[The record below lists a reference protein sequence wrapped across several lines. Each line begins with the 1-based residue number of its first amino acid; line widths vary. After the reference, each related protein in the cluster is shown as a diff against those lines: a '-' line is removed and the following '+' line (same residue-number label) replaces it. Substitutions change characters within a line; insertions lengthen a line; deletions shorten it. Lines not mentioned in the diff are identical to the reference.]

1 LTVSYPTN
9 IAPKPPRRVNETVLA
24 WAAVAVTMMIWA
36 SFLIVTRAAATAQL
50 GPVDVGLL
58 RFVPA
63 ALLFAPIWLRRS
75 PLPPGARPIEIVT
88 IALTGGFA
96 FVFLLSWGMR
106 YAPVADS
113 GVFAPSMLPFHV
125 AVLSFFLLGERFSR
139 MRIAGFAMIL
149 AGALGIGGWD
159 IVHNAG
165 GGAWPGH
172 LLFSLAAI
180 LWACYTVAYK
190 RSNIKPV
197 DAAAMICFWSSLAF
211 LLLLLVMP
219 SRIPATPPSTLALQ
233 VVMQGVLSG
242 FVSTMTYGYA
252 LSRIAPS
259 KVAACAALVP
269 VMAAVGGWVFLGEQL
284 GPAKAFGIA
293 VVATGVLLASGAVR
307 ARQRTAG

>member
-1 LTVSYPTN
+1 VTASFPTN
-9 IAPKPPRRVNETVLA
+9 IASKPPRQRDDSVLA
-24 WAAVAVTMMIWA
+24 WVAVAVTILIWA
-36 SFLIVTRAAATAQL
+36 SFLIVTRAAATARL

-58 RFVPA
+58 RFAPA
-63 ALLFAPIWLRRS
+63 ALLFAPVWLRRS
-75 PLPPGARPIEIVT
+75 PLPPGAKPIEIIT

-96 FVFLLSWGMR
+96 FVSLLSWGMQ

-113 GVFAPSMLPFHV
+113 GVFAPSMLPFYV

-139 MRIAGFAMIL
+139 MRLVGFGLIL
-149 AGALGIGGWD
+149 AGALGVGGWE
-159 IVHNAG
+159 IAHNVG
-165 GGAWPGH
+165 TGAWRGH
-172 LLFSLAAI
+172 ILMTVAAF

-190 RSNIKPV
+190 RSAIKPV

-211 LLLLLVMP
+211 LAMLLVMP
-219 SRIPATPPSTLALQ
+219 SNIPNTPPSTIALQ

-269 VMAAVGGWVFLGEQL
+269 VLAALGGWVFLGEPL
-284 GPAKAFGIA
+284 GMVKAIGIGI
-293 VVATGVLLASGAVR
+293 VAFGVLLASGAIR
-307 ARQRTAG
+307 ARSPAA